1 MTTAE
6 YDFLADA
13 FYRETGIMAPGKDV
27 APAMCGGANDEQRET
42 QWHAW
47 LMSSSGMNAQERFC
61 VQSGTCIE
69 CGSTDSVN
77 EDGECFTC
85 AFQSRA
91 P

>member
-27 APAMCGGANDEQRET
+27 APAMCGSMVSEEQRYT
-42 QWHAW
+42 QWRAW
-47 LMSSSGMNAQERFC
+47 LMSSRAQDARTTFALQE
-61 VQSGTCIE
+61 Q
-69 CGSTDSVN
+69 
-77 EDGECFTC
+77 
-85 AFQSRA
+85 